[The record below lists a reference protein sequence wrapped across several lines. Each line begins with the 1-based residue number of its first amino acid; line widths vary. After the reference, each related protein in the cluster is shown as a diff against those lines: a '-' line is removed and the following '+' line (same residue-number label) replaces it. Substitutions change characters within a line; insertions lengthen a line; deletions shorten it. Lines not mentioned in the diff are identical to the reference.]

1 MRLACRVAA
10 LAVISSSLP
19 AWCWAQFPAGAG
31 ASPAVAASG
40 IAWQTDL
47 QSAQRAAGAANKLV
61 LVHFWAPWCK
71 PCMKLEEQ
79 VFSRPEVA
87 QTLNASFVCL
97 KVNADQAPELAKA
110 YNVTSLP
117 TDVVLTSQGKLI
129 TQLRCPQ
136 EVNQYVQQVGQVAEG
151 YRKFTGQV
159 ATQTAQGA
167 NYVQNYIRGTEA
179 QVQNALAGVPPQVAA
194 PQVPVNAQ
202 TNPATVAE
210 PATASPPAANLAG
223 APASSQGAALPTYSD
238 DRYAD
243 YFRNRQP
250 DAAAPTATAPGATA
264 PPAMPAATIPAEPV
278 GQTGPSLGDRYAAQ
292 QPPQTG
298 IPPQTAIPP
307 QVPAGA
313 VAAPATAAS
322 AVQLPSGSPPLG
334 LDGYCP
340 VLLKEQK
347 RWVAGD
353 RRWGA
358 IHRGRTYLFT
368 GPDEQKKFLESP
380 DTYAPVISGNDPVL
394 AMDGGQAVSGRREH
408 GVFYENRIYLFADEA
423 SLQRFYQNPNR
434 YAAEVVQAMR

>member
-1 MRLACRVAA
+1 
-10 LAVISSSLP
+10 
-19 AWCWAQFPAGAG
+19 
-31 ASPAVAASG
+31 
-40 IAWQTDL
+40 
-47 QSAQRAAGAANKLV
+47 
-61 LVHFWAPWCK
+61 
-71 PCMKLEEQ
+71 MKLEEQ

-87 QTLNASFVCL
+87 QTLNANFACL

-117 TDVVLTSQGKLI
+117 TDVVLTPQGKLI
-129 TQLRCPQ
+129 AQLRCPQ

-159 ATQTAQGA
+159 AAQAGQGA
-167 NYVQNYIRGTEA
+167 DLVQSYIRGAET
-179 QVQNALAGVPPQVAA
+179 QVQNALAGVPSQAAA
-194 PQVPVNAQ
+194 PQVPF
-202 TNPATVAE
+202 NPQATPGAPPE
-210 PATASPPAANLAG
+210 PATTNPPRADLAG
-223 APASSQGAALPTYSD
+223 APASSQGPALPNYSD
-238 DRYAD
+238 DRYAN

-250 DAAAPTATAPGATA
+250 EAAAPNDSATSVA
-264 PPAMPAATIPAEPV
+264 PAAPAPTVNAASASPE
-278 GQTGPSLGDRYAAQ
+278 LGNRYAAQ
-292 QPPQTG
+292 APPQAE

-307 QVPAGA
+307 QVPA
-313 VAAPATAAS
+313 TAAA
-322 AVQLPSGSPPLG
+322 AVSNAAGAIQLPTGSPPLG

-380 DTYAPVISGNDPVL
+380 DTFAPVISGNDPVL